1 MSTTLIQ
8 GGTVVAFHE
17 GAHRLFRDG
26 QVLCEDGQI
35 AFVGQ
40 GYAGPADLTV
50 DATDRLVIPGLV
62 DIHCHAGS
70 QAGERMIAD
79 VGDPQFFQA
88 GFLNYWAVPS
98 GKEGP
103 VGLEEPGVGGA
114 YTLAE
119 LIRGGTTTV
128 LELGSA
134 SEAFAQVAVELGIRL
149 YAGAYCASARY
160 ALDERGT
167 IVWDWN
173 EARGFAQLERAE
185 AILRAIDG
193 MAGGRIRGMLC
204 PAQADTCSPELL
216 HASRSA
222 AERLGVL
229 MQIHTA
235 QNVME
240 LQRMLATHGKTP
252 VAFLDDLG
260 MLGPKTILGHCIL
273 TSAHSLARL
282 PAGDDLERIARAGSP
297 VAHCPLVFARRGN
310 LLESFDRYRA
320 AGITVG
326 IGTDTYPRD
335 MLSEMRL
342 AAFMAKVAER
352 SFAAGQARDIFNAS
366 TLGGAQAVGR
376 DDLGRIAIGA
386 RADLAIV
393 NLRNLRVGPYHDPIR
408 ALVNCAVADDV
419 ETVLIDGQIVKRDG
433 RLTTVDEDDLL
444 RRVQAAA
451 DRIWAAVPNWH
462 LGKTVDEYSTPTF
475 DWLDSA
481 PSPSGRGLG

>member
-1 MSTTLIQ
+1 
-8 GGTVVAFHE
+8 
-17 GAHRLFRDG
+17 
-26 QVLCEDGQI
+26 
-35 AFVGQ
+35 
-40 GYAGPADLTV
+40 
-50 DATDRLVIPGLV
+50 
-62 DIHCHAGS
+62 
-70 QAGERMIAD
+70 
-79 VGDPQFFQA
+79 
-88 GFLNYWAVPS
+88 
-98 GKEGP
+98 
-103 VGLEEPGVGGA
+103 
-114 YTLAE
+114 
-119 LIRGGTTTV
+119 
-128 LELGSA
+128 
-134 SEAFAQVAVELGIRL
+134 
-149 YAGAYCASARY
+149 
-160 ALDERGT
+160 
-167 IVWDWN
+167 
-173 EARGFAQLERAE
+173 
-185 AILRAIDG
+185 

-216 HASRSA
+216 HASRA
-222 AERLGVL
+222 VAERLGVL

-352 SFAAGQARDIFNAS
+352 SFAAGQARDIFNAA
-366 TLGGAQAVGR
+366 TLGGAQAIGR
-376 DDLGRIAIGA
+376 DDLGRIAVGA

-419 ETVLIDGQIVKRDG
+419 ETVLIDGQIVKQDG
-433 RLTTVDEDDLL
+433 RLTTVDEGDLL

-451 DRIWAAVPNWH
+451 DRIWEAVPNWH

-475 DWLDSA
+475 DWLET
-481 PSPSGRGLG
+481 R

>member
-1 MSTTLIQ
+1 MTTTLIQ
-8 GGTVVAFHE
+8 RGTIVAFHE
-17 GAHRLFRDG
+17 GAHRLLRDG
-26 QVLCEDGQI
+26 QVLCEDGQV

-40 GYAGPADLTV
+40 GYAGPADVTV
-50 DATDRLVIPGLV
+50 DAADRLVIPGLV

-103 VGLEEPGVGGA
+103 VGLEEAGVGGA

-134 SEAFAQVAVELGIRL
+134 SEAFAHVAADIGIRL

-185 AILRAIDG
+185 AVLRAVDG

-216 HASRSA
+216 HASRSV

-240 LQRMLATHGKTP
+240 LQRMLAVHGKTP

-282 PAGDDLERIARAGSP
+282 PAGDDLERIARADSP

-352 SFAAGQARDIFNAS
+352 SFAAGQARDVFNAA
-366 TLGGAQAVGR
+366 TLGGARAVGR
-376 DDLGRIAIGA
+376 DDLGRIAVGA

-393 NLRNLRVGPYHDPIR
+393 NLRNLRIGPYHDPIR

-419 ETVLIDGQIVKRDG
+419 ETVLVDGQIVKRDG

-451 DRIWAAVPNWH
+451 DRIWEAVPNWH

-475 DWLDSA
+475 DWLET
-481 PSPSGRGLG
+481 P